1 MTVITTLSTR
11 PLGRASLVAAT
22 VSLLAIA
29 SACGTETDV
38 HRAPASIGKA
48 RPQAA
53 SPWAEPAGD
62 ASERLVNQ
70 AKARRGQD
78 RQAVTPRSLQ
88 ALPTE
93 SVEPQYLPPTGRP
106 VPLPGQSD

>member
-1 MTVITTLSTR
+1 MTITTRRTR

-38 HRAPASIGKA
+38 NQAPASIGKA
-48 RPQAA
+48 EAQAAA
-53 SPWAEPAGD
+53 SPWAEPAAD

-70 AKARRGQD
+70 AKARQGED
-78 RQAVTPRSLQ
+78 RHADTRRSEQ
-88 ALPTE
+88 VQPPE
-93 SVEPQYLPPTGRP
+93 SVEPAYLPPTGRP
-106 VPLPGQSD
+106 VPLPGQKD